1 MSWFSDIFSDGA
13 SKLVNSIDGLVTS
26 DEERLK
32 LRNEL
37 QAGMNKL
44 ALEMEDK
51 AITFEQEITSRWKSD
66 NEHTVTR
73 LVRPLS
79 YTAVLVLFGAIVIAD
94 GNIGGFVVNTAYIP
108 VIETLLATM
117 TVAYFGSRGIEKT
130 MKNFKSKT

>member
-1 MSWFSDIFSDGA
+1 MSWLGKLFSDGA
-13 SKLVNSIDGLVTS
+13 SKLVDSIDGLVTS

-37 QAGMNKL
+37 QAGMNQL
-44 ALEMEDK
+44 AIEMEAK
-51 AITFEQEITSRWKSD
+51 ANEHEQEITKRWQSD
-66 NEHTVTR
+66 NEHAITR

-117 TVAYFGSRGIEKT
+117 TIAYFGSRGVEKT
-130 MKNFKSKT
+130 MKNFKSKM